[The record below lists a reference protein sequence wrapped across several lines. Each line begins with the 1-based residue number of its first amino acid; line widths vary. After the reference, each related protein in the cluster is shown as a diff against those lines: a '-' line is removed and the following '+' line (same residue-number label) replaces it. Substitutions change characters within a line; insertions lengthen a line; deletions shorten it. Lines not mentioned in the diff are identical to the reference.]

1 MNTNTLYCIVLTAE
15 QQTFLTDHQA
25 GIDRNGCLYHLI
37 RMASTNEVPYQKKGF
52 QARLHIGQVAASEV
66 ELAAL
71 WKCNR
76 KTVRRFISR
85 LNELGIMTSETNNR
99 TSIHSLH
106 CLAGWIV
113 DGVTIRNPSYHK
125 LAAKGCVQSTEGTNG
140 AYGQINVDNTTVV
153 QSDVVPHEQMP
164 PELIEKIAQEE
175 QKAQEA
181 MKC

>member
-15 QQTFLTDHQA
+15 QQTFLTDHQS

-140 AYGQINVDNTTVV
+140 AYGQINVEIGRAHV
-153 QSDVVPHEQMP
+153 
-164 PELIEKIAQEE
+164 
-175 QKAQEA
+175 
-181 MKC
+181 